1 MIAGRAARCPD
12 QILQNPDIPGA
23 SEPSRNGESGGD
35 YSRFPPRRSRED
47 LPVATRAGLNWRSTG
62 DEDQHGQ
69 VEARPCSSDERKM
82 TMAVMVRFTLKTDKA
97 TYQSLHTQ
105 MLALAIP
112 AGLLFHSGREVG
124 GQIGIVDFW
133 ASAEAWR
140 AFSEGPLAQGMK
152 SANVLPP
159 DDLEITPVINA
170 SGR

>member
-1 MIAGRAARCPD
+1 
-12 QILQNPDIPGA
+12 
-23 SEPSRNGESGGD
+23 
-35 YSRFPPRRSRED
+35 
-47 LPVATRAGLNWRSTG
+47 
-62 DEDQHGQ
+62 
-69 VEARPCSSDERKM
+69 
-82 TMAVMVRFTLKTDKA
+82 MAVMVRFTLKTDKA

-124 GQIGIVDFW
+124 SQIGIVDFW